1 MTIEAKLDQTNA
13 LLERLIVL
21 AEAQV
26 SGGTRPAKEKPA
38 KAAAEK
44 AKDTAAAAAPI
55 VATQVAQTTAAAP
68 NFLDDDEPAVTPA
81 KLEKA
86 DIRAALVAHQK
97 KVDPT
102 GKATMELLGKYE
114 AKSISTLKEDKYA
127 GLYAEVRTVL
137 GGDAD
142 KMLADA
148 KAASAK

>member
-1 MTIEAKLDQTNA
+1 MTIEAKLDQTNE
-13 LLERLIVL
+13 LLARLITL

-38 KAAAEK
+38 KPATEK
-44 AKDTAAAAAPI
+44 PKDATPAPVEAK
-55 VATQVAQTTAAAP
+55 QVAQTTAAAP
-68 NFLDDDEPAVTPA
+68 NFLDDDEPAATPA

-102 GKATMELLGKYE
+102 GKATMDLLGKYE

-137 GGDAD
+137 GSDAD